1 MKKIF
6 KEFYPL
12 NDKELKDLWEKC
24 IFIFDA
30 NVLLNLYRYSQRT
43 SKQLRKILNN
53 DKIKNRIWIPY
64 QFAKEYQ
71 TQRLKVINE
80 QKCFY
85 EKLILDIDK
94 LIKNHKRH
102 SFVNI
107 DSLMKAVK
115 VKIVDKQKKHP
126 EWNIDDSI
134 RDELTRIFDGKVGE
148 PFHFFSDEDKKN
160 KYKNWQERYLKK
172 IPPGYEDIKKPEE
185 ERYGDLIGWLEIMDY
200 ARDNKK
206 SIIFITDDNTED
218 WWWRINGWTI
228 GPRYELRKEI
238 INEAQ
243 SLFYMYN
250 SKEFMQHT
258 SEYLK
263 QKVDK
268 FVVAELEEVNKKIC
282 IEDEATGSDSVGVQ
296 ETEGNAESI
305 KPFDA
310 SVIQKGDVGKSNP
323 SSEIK

>member
-134 RDELTRIFDGKVGE
+134 RD
-148 PFHFFSDEDKKN
+148 
-160 KYKNWQERYLKK
+160 
-172 IPPGYEDIKKPEE
+172 
-185 ERYGDLIGWLEIMDY
+185 
-200 ARDNKK
+200 
-206 SIIFITDDNTED
+206 
-218 WWWRINGWTI
+218 
-228 GPRYELRKEI
+228 
-238 INEAQ
+238 
-243 SLFYMYN
+243 
-250 SKEFMQHT
+250 
-258 SEYLK
+258 
-263 QKVDK
+263 
-268 FVVAELEEVNKKIC
+268 
-282 IEDEATGSDSVGVQ
+282 
-296 ETEGNAESI
+296 
-305 KPFDA
+305 
-310 SVIQKGDVGKSNP
+310 
-323 SSEIK
+323 